1 MLWVLILVM
10 CEMYRMRVVVRVI
23 GTVRA
28 LNSPAPSCNLHVHV
42 ATCTCCCSL
51 AIDLKVSVR

>member
-1 MLWVLILVM
+1 MLWVLTLVM

-28 LNSPAPSCNLHVHV
+28 WNSPAPSCNLHV
-42 ATCTCCCSL
+42 ATCTCCCGL
-51 AIDLKVSVR
+51 AVDLKVSVR